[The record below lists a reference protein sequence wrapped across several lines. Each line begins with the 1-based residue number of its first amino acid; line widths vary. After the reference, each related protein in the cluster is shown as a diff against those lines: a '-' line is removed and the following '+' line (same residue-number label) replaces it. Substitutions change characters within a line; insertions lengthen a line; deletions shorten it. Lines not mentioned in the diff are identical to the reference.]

1 MCTIIISVVKTYCC
15 VSTFF
20 SSWSVGVMCGLKTP
34 AIRPTTVYI
43 FIVIA
48 IAIFVIVIIIQLLLL
63 LLLLHC
69 YCILYCYCYCHVP
82 CSKTFVP
89 L

>member
-1 MCTIIISVVKTYCC
+1 
-15 VSTFF
+15 
-20 SSWSVGVMCGLKTP
+20 MCGLKTP

-63 LLLLHC
+63 LLLLLHC

-89 L
+89 LYFSNSWSIFIGRKICVMQEYSFS